1 MRAAKRC
8 SYIGTVERLV
18 IDHRRCEAD
27 SDCQEGIVLRDSSK
41 ESRIAARAWLT
52 SVATLLVSYCIFGTA
67 SHAQTRL
74 SNAELS
80 DEIRLSLSKQLS
92 LELRDA
98 TLLDAIFTVRDASG
112 LNIVVGNEVKGTVNA
127 SYSNS
132 PVYDILDSLLIT
144 RGYGYRVVGSSIAI
158 VPLESLGDQLPL
170 FETEVISLISSEP
183 TDLMPSVESMLS
195 PEGRAHAVASS
206 HSIVVV
212 DYPQRIDKIRKHIDT
227 LENAAARF
235 KLSTQSTASTAI
247 QTLPTTETQVR
258 VFRPQYVNAT
268 VLSEA
273 IVPLL
278 TGTGRAAAI
287 ELEDKLVVSDTPEA
301 LARVEKALEQLDQPR
316 PQVRIWALIYDC
328 GIEDLERLGVNWRSG
343 ANSSSIDAATGNPA
357 QSILLDTVT
366 STVSGG
372 ANGAL
377 TLSSLNSNFSLTS
390 VIQALNTADDSRLLA
405 DPNVVVMNHEPA
417 EIAIVTEVPY
427 QQLTQ
432 GLEGGTIGTTEFRE
446 AGVTLNVTPHIAQD
460 ETISLLVNPQFS
472 LLTGFSEPDNAPII
486 DRRETKTTVRVANN
500 QTIVLGGLRQR
511 TRIINRNSI
520 PFFGKVPYVGQLFR
534 NRSTS
539 ARESELLVFITP
551 QIVHPDHLG
560 TEREN
565 CISRQLQKEI
575 DLAPTGPIPF
585 GHHAIKAEVKAYAD
599 MINHPHATGVRC
611 NHKRCQAAAQ
621 LRLPQH
627 TRGMI
632 CTDHNCLQTSESV
645 APPAVEEFQ
654 LKVTPESKEVRGPT
668 LQDLN
673 KPHVAEIPFPTLV
686 PESGKRR

>member
-1 MRAAKRC
+1 M
-8 SYIGTVERLV
+8 
-18 IDHRRCEAD
+18 
-27 SDCQEGIVLRDSSK
+27 RDSSTR
-41 ESRIAARAWLT
+41 SRIAARVWLERA
-52 SVATLLVSYCIFGTA
+52 ATLLVSFCILGTGA
-67 SHAQTRL
+67 HAQTRL

-80 DEIRLSLSKQLS
+80 DEIRQSLSKRLS

-127 SYSNS
+127 SYSDS

-158 VPLESLGDQLPL
+158 VPLENLGDQLPL
-170 FETEVISLISSEP
+170 FETKVIGLNSSDP

-212 DYPQRIDKIRKHIDT
+212 DYPQRIEKIRKHIDT

-235 KLSTQSTASTAI
+235 RLSNESTTPATIQSQPAAQS
-247 QTLPTTETQVR
+247 TQVR
-258 VFRPQYVNAT
+258 VFRPQYVSAT

-278 TGTGRAAAI
+278 TQTGRVAAI
-287 ELEDKLVVSDTPEA
+287 ELEDKLVVSDTPES
-301 LARVEKALEQLDQPR
+301 LDRVAMALEQLDQPR

-328 GIEDLERLGVNWRSG
+328 GIEDLERIGVNWRSG

-390 VIQALNTADDSRLLA
+390 VVQALNTADDSRLLA

-486 DRRETKTTVRVANN
+486 DRRETRTTVRVANN

-511 TRIINRNSI
+511 TRILNRSSI
-520 PFFGKVPYVGQLFR
+520 PLIGKVPYVGHLFR
-534 NRSTS
+534 NRSAS

-551 QIVHPDHLG
+551 QIVQPDYLG
-560 TEREN
+560 TQREN
-565 CISRQLQKEI
+565 CIGRELQKEI
-575 DLAPTGPIPF
+575 DLTPTGPIPF
-585 GHHAIKAEVKAYAD
+585 GYPAIKAEVKAHAD

-611 NHKRCQAAAQ
+611 NHKRCRAAAQ

-627 TRGMI
+627 TQGMI
-632 CTDHNCLQTSESV
+632 CTDHGCLQAQENM
-645 APPAVEEFQ
+645 APPTVEETH
-654 LKVTPESKEVRGPT
+654 LDVSPESRKVRGSELHDT
-668 LQDLN
+668 LE
-673 KPHVAEIPFPTLV
+673 PHVAEIPLSMLL
-686 PESGKRR
+686 PENGPRRF